1 MLFLESNNGASE
13 LSDRIRLKTAM
24 VRQLN
29 ASSFVQLRALIIIA
43 ALIAFCA
50 SSNVGPQFL
59 PLPALGPSSPSHSRV
74 AHHEINA
81 DLHSDFSANF
91 RVPILADTQRR
102 AERKSQDQ
110 SVAELPGIG
119 FVSSNASDVSPD
131 DDHQTSR
138 LASVSAS
145 PPPGRAPPR
154 LT

>member
-1 MLFLESNNGASE
+1 
-13 LSDRIRLKTAM
+13 M

-29 ASSFVQLRALIIIA
+29 VSSFVQLRAFIIIA

-59 PLPALGPSSPSHSRV
+59 PLPALETASQRHSRV
-74 AHHEINA
+74 EHREIAA
-81 DLHSDFSANF
+81 DLHSDFSASF

-102 AERKSQDQ
+102 ADRKSPDQ

-119 FVSSNASDVSPD
+119 FVSLNAPDISPEH
-131 DDHQTSR
+131 DHQTSGF
-138 LASVSAS
+138 ASVSAS
-145 PPPGRAPPR
+145 PPLGRAPPR